1 MNREEREE
9 REERER
15 QAPRVCNVTNSCQP
29 YAATYQNYTYKQT
42 LYKTVYK
49 THALTHALTH
59 VLTYVLHIAAKQA
72 RNTCNGTTKK
82 AILKIFASPTGNQD
96 DDKTRTWQPYT
107 PAYRLQLCPP
117 HTFYMYTVS
126 FFCVSCAFSVCLLA
140 FIYTGKQRRRT
151 TSFIATL
158 PLKRD

>member
-59 VLTYVLHIAAKQA
+59 VLTHVLHIAAKQA

-117 HTFYMYTVS
+117 PTLSIYVHCFILFVFHVPSLYAYWHLFT
-126 FFCVSCAFSVCLLA
+126 LA
-140 FIYTGKQRRRT
+140 SKGEEQ
-151 TSFIATL
+151 L
-158 PLKRD
+158 VL